1 MRITDLTVFSYQA
14 HYNHGTYS
22 MSNGRTSGGHP
33 SIVIRIRTDSGIEGW
48 AENAPLGSD
57 YLPST
62 FTGELA
68 ALKEVGPLIIGLDPR
83 SPAAISAKL
92 DRAIMSGMAAKSII
106 DMACWD
112 ILGKSVGLPTHVLL
126 GGGLADSAP
135 AFSVIGFGE
144 VADAVQKA
152 KAEYEG
158 GAVAMQLK
166 IGDDPLVDARRVRA
180 IREALPESVYLFAD
194 ANANWTLAQALI
206 YARALG
212 QDTTVT
218 FEQPC
223 RTISECAQVVRLTGL
238 PVIVDEPIYTVAD
251 LVEAHAAGI
260 TGVNIKL
267 SRVGGITK
275 ARIMRDTAEALGMT
289 INIDDTWGCALT
301 TAQNLQIACSTSPSR
316 LGACDCYAEWTN
328 PMIADV
334 PRMQSNGRVA
344 LPLLPG
350 NGFGNVNVEIL
361 GEPLFKIT

>member
-1 MRITDLTVFSYQA
+1 MQITDLTVFSYQA

-22 MSNGRTSGGHP
+22 MSNGRTSAGHP

-68 ALKEVGPLIIGLDPR
+68 ALKEVGPLIVGLDPR
-83 SPAAISAKL
+83 SPAVISAKL
-92 DRAIMSGMAAKSII
+92 DRAIMSGTAAKSII

-112 ILGKSVGLPTHVLL
+112 ILGKSVGVPTHVLL
-126 GGGLADSAP
+126 GGRLADSAP

-144 VADAVQKA
+144 VADAVEKA
-152 KAEYEG
+152 KTEYERG
-158 GAVAMQLK
+158 VVAMQLK
-166 IGDDPLVDARRVRA
+166 IGDDPLVDAQRVRA
-180 IREALPESVYLFAD
+180 IWETVPDSVYLFAD
-194 ANANWTLAQALI
+194 ANANWTVAQALI

-212 QDTTVT
+212 QDITVT
-218 FEQPC
+218 LEQPC
-223 RTISECAQVVRLTGL
+223 RTISECAKVVRLTGL
-238 PVIVDEPIYTVAD
+238 PVIMDESIFTVAD

-289 INIDDTWGCALT
+289 VNIDDTWGCALT
-301 TAQNLQIACSTSPSR
+301 TVQNLQIACSTSPNR

-334 PRMQSNGRVA
+334 PRMQSDGRVA
-344 LPLLPG
+344 LPSLPG
-350 NGFGNVNVEIL
+350 NGFGDVNVEML
-361 GEPLFKIT
+361 GEPLFQIT